1 VLRTIQRAENSFVID
16 QIMSALFDQ
25 ERISLIAQNL
35 NRAQLNYS
43 CTERSLRQDRV
54 LEIAEDVFSSHGA
67 QGFKSSSMS
76 LIDDRHLLQRYY
88 SSLIHVHNI

>member
-1 VLRTIQRAENSFVID
+1 MLRTIQRAENSFVID

-43 CTERSLRQDRV
+43 CTERTSLQDRV
-54 LEIAEDVFSSHGA
+54 LEIAKDVFSSHGA
-67 QGFKSSSMS
+67 QGFNTSSMS
-76 LIDDRHLLQRYY
+76 LIDDGHLLHR
-88 SSLIHVHNI
+88 